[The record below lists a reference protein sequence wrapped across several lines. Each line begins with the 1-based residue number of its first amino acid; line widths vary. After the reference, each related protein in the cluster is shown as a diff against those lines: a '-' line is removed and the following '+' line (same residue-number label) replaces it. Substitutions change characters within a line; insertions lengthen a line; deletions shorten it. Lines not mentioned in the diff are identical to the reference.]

1 MHSVGRSNIT
11 IRPTSEGY
19 TLPCGFLFSVA
30 TQTQLE
36 TMYPWHKCTWLPCV
50 HTTKTS
56 GLGLFN
62 YGVVILVADKLV
74 GINTLGR
81 HLGSSEKHAAAF
93 IFDMPIDVDISTVCD

>member
-11 IRPTSEGY
+11 IWPTSEGY

-36 TMYPWHKCTWLPCV
+36 TTFMAVWHKCTWSPCA

-74 GINTLGR
+74 GIR
-81 HLGSSEKHAAAF
+81 DKIH
-93 IFDMPIDVDISTVCD
+93 